1 MTFREKYKSE
11 SDYLLYKIS
20 DGEIEVTMDGH
31 SEPYVTLTEAFRDTE
46 GKTAQ
51 MKLLKNIESVREVE
65 VNSGNL
71 ILDLNGYRL
80 QNLKRTTLNQDASLK
95 ITDSSETQTGVFYGT
110 LLVRSK
116 NIEFAGGI
124 YENQSNSYFVYNGA
138 KIKVSGGKFDR
149 VSKEWAEL
157 GEELCLVDNETNE
170 KQPYAETSC
179 TNVHVEACKKHDY
192 EQDVQYCVWCHKK
205 NPDFQGY
212 VRITVNGVETYVD
225 TLKEALQYANGKEA
239 EITLCSQWKIREVFR
254 L

>member
-1 MTFREKYKSE
+1 
-11 SDYLLYKIS
+11 
-20 DGEIEVTMDGH
+20 
-31 SEPYVTLTEAFRDTE
+31 
-46 GKTAQ
+46 

-149 VSKEWAEL
+149 VSKEWAE
-157 GEELCLVDNETNE
+157 
-170 KQPYAETSC
+170 KQPQ
-179 TNVHVEACKKHDY
+179 HIGGDLD
-192 EQDVQYCVWCHKK
+192 Q
-205 NPDFQGY
+205 
-212 VRITVNGVETYVD
+212 
-225 TLKEALQYANGKEA
+225 
-239 EITLCSQWKIREVFR
+239 
-254 L
+254 

>member
-1 MTFREKYKSE
+1 
-11 SDYLLYKIS
+11 
-20 DGEIEVTMDGH
+20 
-31 SEPYVTLTEAFRDTE
+31 
-46 GKTAQ
+46 

-138 KIKVSGGKFDR
+138 KIKVSGG
-149 VSKEWAEL
+149 
-157 GEELCLVDNETNE
+157 
-170 KQPYAETSC
+170 
-179 TNVHVEACKKHDY
+179 
-192 EQDVQYCVWCHKK
+192 
-205 NPDFQGY
+205 
-212 VRITVNGVETYVD
+212 
-225 TLKEALQYANGKEA
+225 
-239 EITLCSQWKIREVFR
+239 
-254 L
+254 

>member
-110 LLVRSK
+110 LLVR
-116 NIEFAGGI
+116 
-124 YENQSNSYFVYNGA
+124 
-138 KIKVSGGKFDR
+138 
-149 VSKEWAEL
+149 
-157 GEELCLVDNETNE
+157 
-170 KQPYAETSC
+170 
-179 TNVHVEACKKHDY
+179 
-192 EQDVQYCVWCHKK
+192 
-205 NPDFQGY
+205 
-212 VRITVNGVETYVD
+212 
-225 TLKEALQYANGKEA
+225 
-239 EITLCSQWKIREVFR
+239 
-254 L
+254 